1 MRTPD
6 QPGHSEAAARTRPR
20 RTVAVSIGTL
30 FAIAAVAFLVGFVP
44 MWWTAQTRGN
54 DLEDLSARHAEL
66 QLESTLARAALL
78 ARQGEY
84 EAAREAASQ
93 FFTELNRAVITSAG
107 STAQLEGRRAALT
120 DRDAIITMLARS
132 DPAAADR
139 LAELYMAFRSAQAL
153 PTQ

>member
-6 QPGHSEAAARTRPR
+6 QPGHSGPSTLPRPR
-20 RTVAVSIGTL
+20 RTVALSVRTL

-93 FFTELNRAVITSAG
+93 FFTALNQAVITNAG
-107 STAQLEGRRAALT
+107 GDDRSAALRT
-120 DRDAIITMLARS
+120 ALADRDEIITMLARS

-139 LAELYMAFRSAQAL
+139 LAELYITFRSAQAS
-153 PTQ
+153 PVQ

>member
-6 QPGHSEAAARTRPR
+6 QPGHSAASAPTRPK

-30 FAIAAVAFLVGFVP
+30 FAIAAVAFLVGFLP

-93 FFTELNRAVITSAG
+93 FFTELNRAVLANAG
-107 STAQLEGRRAALT
+107 NDPHLEARRAALT
-120 DRDAIITMLARS
+120 DRDEIITMLARS

-139 LAELYMAFRSAQAL
+139 LAELYMTFRSARAL